1 MSKYERYK
9 KVDLPWLEEV
19 PEHWEFGRIGRIFN
33 LRKEKNN
40 PIITQEVLSLSAK
53 YGVSL
58 YSEKKEKGGNKP
70 KEDLRNYNVCYPG
83 DILVNCMNIVAGS
96 VGVSNY
102 LGAVSPV
109 YYPLVNQNFE
119 QFSTRYMEY
128 VLRTY
133 NFQRSLVGLGK
144 GIQMSESE
152 DGRLFT
158 VRMRISWDML
168 KTQLILIPPLAEQ
181 EQIAAYLDW
190 KINEIDRLICV
201 NNSKIE
207 EINKYIISVH
217 EQILLK
223 NKHELKNWIF
233 KNNTSDFKDSELRIT
248 KIKNVLRKIEKS
260 AKEDSEI
267 VICSNSG
274 KSFLRGDKKIGLY
287 SENINMYQNV
297 DKGQLMIHGMD
308 TWHGAICIS
317 DYSGR
322 CTRVVHV
329 CETTENKLYIYF
341 YLRLLAFLDLY
352 KPFSN
357 GVRQNT
363 SDFRSWEKFGQINI
377 ILPSRDEQNK
387 VVDELIKL
395 IRESEMLIEKIT
407 AENDELFSLKNS
419 LISEVVT
426 GKIDVR
432 NIVIP
437 TYEKVGIDVL
447 TDEEEIK
454 E

>member
-1 MSKYERYK
+1 MNKYERYK

-19 PEHWEFGRIGRIFN
+19 PEHWEVKRNKSIF
-33 LRKEKNN
+33 K
-40 PIITQEVLSLSAK
+40 
-53 YGVSL
+53 
-58 YSEKKEKGGNKP
+58 EKKEVVGERFIDYKLLSLTLRGVIERNLDGGGKFPASFEKYVVVKSNDFVFCLFDMDETPRTIGLSLREGMITGAYTIFEAYTNYSSQFLNYFYLYIDSIKGLKP
-70 KEDLRNYNVCYPG
+70 YYSGLRKT
-83 DILVNCMNIVAGS
+83 VNMDKFNSIKI
-96 VGVSNY
+96 
-102 LGAVSPV
+102 P
-109 YYPLVNQNFE
+109 
-119 QFSTRYMEY
+119 
-128 VLRTY
+128 
-133 NFQRSLVGLGK
+133 
-144 GIQMSESE
+144 
-152 DGRLFT
+152 
-158 VRMRISWDML
+158 
-168 KTQLILIPPLAEQ
+168 IPPLDEQ
-181 EQIAAYLDW
+181 EKIAAYLDW
-190 KINEIDRLICV
+190 KINKIDRLIGV

-207 EINKYIISVH
+207 EIKKYIISVH

-233 KNNTSDFKDSELRIT
+233 KNNTSDFKDSELKIT

-387 VVDELIKL
+387 VADELIKL

-432 NIVIP
+432 NAVIP
-437 TYEKVGIDVL
+437 SYEKVDIDIS
-447 TDEEEIK
+447 TDEKEIK

>member
-1 MSKYERYK
+1 MNRYERYK

-19 PEHWEFGRIGRIFN
+19 PEHWEVSPISHVFEE
-33 LRKEKNN
+33 RKEKN
-40 PIITQEVLSLSAK
+40 QK
-53 YGVSL
+53 
-58 YSEKKEKGGNKP
+58 
-70 KEDLRNYNVCYPG
+70 G
-83 DILVNCMNIVAGS
+83 DIKFILSVIKNRGVIPYTEKGS
-96 VGVSNY
+96 VGNKASENIENY
-102 LGAVSPV
+102 KIVYPNDMVLNSMNMMIGSLGKSKYKGVLSQV
-109 YYPLVNQNFE
+109 Y
-119 QFSTRYMEY
+119 Y
-128 VLRTY
+128 VLRLINESEHNIDY
-133 NFQRSLVGLGK
+133 LNYLFQVKPFYESFRVLGK
-144 GIQMSESE
+144 GIL
-152 DGRLFT
+152 DHRLR
-158 VRMRISWDML
+158 VPMQML
-168 KTQLILIPPLAEQ
+168 KYEKVILPPLIEQ
-181 EQIAAYLDW
+181 KQIAAYLDW
-190 KINEIDRLICV
+190 KINKIDRLIGV

-207 EINKYIISVH
+207 EIKKYIISVH

-233 KNNTSDFKDSELRIT
+233 KNNTSDFKDSELKIT

-387 VVDELIKL
+387 VADELIKL

-432 NIVIP
+432 SVVIP
-437 TYEKVGIDVL
+437 SYEKVDVDIS
-447 TDEEEIK
+447 TDEEEI
-454 E
+454 EE

>member
-1 MSKYERYK
+1 MNKYERYK

-19 PEHWEFGRIGRIFN
+19 PEHWEVKRNKSIF
-33 LRKEKNN
+33 K
-40 PIITQEVLSLSAK
+40 
-53 YGVSL
+53 
-58 YSEKKEKGGNKP
+58 EKKEVVGERFIDYKLLSLTLRGVIERNLDGGGKFPASFEKYVVVKSNDFVFCLFDMDETPRTIGLSLREGMITGAYTIFEAYTNYSSQFLNYFYLFIDSIKGLKP
-70 KEDLRNYNVCYPG
+70 YYSGLRKT
-83 DILVNCMNIVAGS
+83 VNMDKFNSIKI
-96 VGVSNY
+96 
-102 LGAVSPV
+102 P
-109 YYPLVNQNFE
+109 
-119 QFSTRYMEY
+119 
-128 VLRTY
+128 
-133 NFQRSLVGLGK
+133 
-144 GIQMSESE
+144 
-152 DGRLFT
+152 
-158 VRMRISWDML
+158 
-168 KTQLILIPPLAEQ
+168 IPPLDEQ
-181 EQIAAYLDW
+181 EKIAAYLDW
-190 KINEIDRLICV
+190 KINKIDRLIGV

-207 EINKYIISVH
+207 EIKKYIISVH

-233 KNNTSDFKDSELRIT
+233 KNNTSDFKDSELKIT

-387 VVDELIKL
+387 VADELIKL

-432 NIVIP
+432 NAVIP
-437 TYEKVGIDVL
+437 SYEKVDIDIS
-447 TDEEEIK
+447 TDEKEIK